1 MSGIETVDWLPGV
14 GVLAVGLVVG
24 IVLAWRSLASARKA
38 QRSASAP
45 LPLEVRDLEGK
56 RDALLRQLEELDDT
70 AGKRTEAQLAQE
82 RYELELEAARAL
94 LALGQVSPGPAPAR
108 AGVAAAAP
116 AGKAAGVGVAQP
128 SSLRGFL
135 WGMGSTAAV
144 LGLAF
149 FVYVS
154 AKPRDTGG
162 SVTGTP
168 GREAAAQDDSAAAD
182 EARVKAELAR
192 NPDNLDAR
200 VALAELE
207 LEKRDYMGAW
217 NDSAKVLGKQADH
230 PRATA
235 VQAMV
240 RLAMGQGAMAVDLLK
255 KSIAA
260 DPDFIVSRAYLAMAQ
275 ARTGKM
281 SAASATIAEASKRF
295 PERAADLQRLLAD
308 LQNEGPAPAMAASST
323 GTDPHAGLAMPGE
336 GAAPTTTA
344 DAPAAAAPASKG
356 GRRVAG
362 IIDLDPALKASASP
376 RGILFVYVRSAHS
389 SGGPPVAVKRL
400 PAVFPAAFE
409 LGQSDSMMGQEFPD
423 RVLVEARLDADG
435 DPTTREPTDPKAR
448 LDDVK
453 AGRTDLRLVL
463 KGP

>member
-1 MSGIETVDWLPGV
+1 MSGIDAVDWLPGF

-24 IVLAWRSLASARKA
+24 IVLAWRSLAAARKA
-38 QRSASAP
+38 QRSASPAT
-45 LPLEVRDLEGK
+45 PLEVRDLEGK

-82 RYELELEAARAL
+82 RYALELEAARAL
-94 LALGQVSPGPAPAR
+94 LALGQVGPGAPAPA
-108 AGVAAAAP
+108 AEAAAA
-116 AGKAAGVGVAQP
+116 AASSKAAAAQP
-128 SSLRGFL
+128 SSVRGFL

-154 AKPRDTGG
+154 AKPRDSGG
-162 SVTGTP
+162 SVTGNP
-168 GREAAAQDDSAAAD
+168 GRETAAQDDSAAAD

-192 NPDNLDAR
+192 NPDNLEAR

-207 LEKRDYMGAW
+207 LERRDFMGAW
-217 NDSAKVLGKQADH
+217 NDSAKVLEKQPNH
-230 PRATA
+230 PRAIA
-235 VQAMV
+235 CQAMV
-240 RLAMGQGAMAVDLLK
+240 RLAMGQGTLAVDLLK
-255 KSIAA
+255 KSIAT
-260 DPDFIVSRAYLAMAQ
+260 DPDFVISRAYLAMAY

-295 PERAADLQRLLAD
+295 PDRAADLQRLLAD
-308 LQNEGPAPAMAASST
+308 LQNEGPAPAMAASAA
-323 GTDPHAGLAMPGE
+323 GADPHAGLAPPGG
-336 GAAPTTTA
+336 GAAAGAA
-344 DAPAAAAPASKG
+344 DAPPAGAPSKG

-362 IIDLDPALKASASP
+362 IIDLDPSLKASASP
-376 RGILFVYVRSAHS
+376 SGILFVYVRSAHS
-389 SGGPPVAVKRL
+389 TGGPPVAVKRL

-409 LGQSDSMMGQEFPD
+409 LGQSDSMMGQEFPE
-423 RVLVEARLDADG
+423 RLLVEARLDADG
-435 DPTTREPTDPKAR
+435 DPTTRAPTDPKAR